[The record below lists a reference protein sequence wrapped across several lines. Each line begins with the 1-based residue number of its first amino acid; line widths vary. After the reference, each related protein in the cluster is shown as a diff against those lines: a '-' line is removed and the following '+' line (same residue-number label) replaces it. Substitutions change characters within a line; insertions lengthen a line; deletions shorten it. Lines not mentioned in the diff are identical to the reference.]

1 MADDLGPGPGA
12 AGAADLGSA
21 VDAARVAGFV
31 GRAVE
36 RAVFHAALGSADPP
50 RVLYLHG
57 PGGIGKTTL
66 LHRYRIA
73 AQRAGRPVLV
83 LDTRDIDCTPD
94 GFLGVWDARGSSST
108 VLLVDGYDRLRPI
121 DDWFRDE
128 FLIRLPT
135 NSVVAVAGREA
146 PAAAWRVDPGWRML
160 ARCLPLTTLAEPDGR
175 ELLAR
180 VGVPPAGRDRLV
192 ELSHGHPLTLAML
205 AHVARDRDV
214 VETLADA
221 PDLVASLAATLVGG
235 LSDEGQA
242 LACGLCAQAWLT
254 TQDLLRDLVGDR
266 APELWEWLETRPY
279 VTRGPD
285 GLYPHDLVRD
295 VLELDLR
302 RRRPELYRT
311 IHRVVHQRAIAQM
324 QAPDLGQRQLW
335 GSQLIHLHPRS
346 PFASA
351 YWVLRERGSAAVT
364 AGAAADHAEVVEM
377 VGRIQGNR
385 SGALARR
392 WLDRQPQGLWVIRSR
407 DGRVAGFSFDAMFAA
422 EPAVPDEDPVLAA
435 ARAVIRRAPA
445 RPGELVGVSRFTGG
459 RDGERDPHAI
469 LVASTTSLVTWVTQP
484 LAWSVIAVLDLPCWG
499 PIFDYIGFGVL
510 GRVDCDGRTF
520 TLFGHDWRRLPP
532 QRWVEA
538 MGERELTGRSGP
550 FPESMLRPAPL
561 GRSEFDDAVRAA
573 LRSLTST
580 EELRRNPLAGSRVAG
595 IGDDDP
601 GAALRAA
608 ILAGVQRLAG
618 DPTTRAAARVLHRTF
633 VRPAPSQEAAAQV
646 LGLPFSTYRR
656 HLAKAV
662 QALADLLWAVEIGQE
677 SLDPTT

>member
-1 MADDLGPGPGA
+1 MQNHYNLIYREEEREMLPLCEDLGVGVLPWSP
-12 AGAADLGSA
+12 L
-21 VDAARVAGFV
+21 AR
-31 GRAVE
+31 GR
-36 RAVFHAALGSADPP
+36 L
-50 RVLYLHG
+50 
-57 PGGIGKTTL
+57 
-66 LHRYRIA
+66 
-73 AQRAGRPVLV
+73 
-83 LDTRDIDCTPD
+83 TRD
-94 GFLGVWDARGSSST
+94 WDETTKRSES
-108 VLLVDGYDRLRPI
+108 
-121 DDWFRDE
+121 DE
-128 FLIRLPT
+128 FARKLY
-135 NSVVAVAGREA
+135 SEGDRE
-146 PAAAWRVDPGWRML
+146 
-160 ARCLPLTTLAEPDGR
+160 
-175 ELLAR
+175 
-180 VGVPPAGRDRLV
+180 
-192 ELSHGHPLTLAML
+192 
-205 AHVARDRDV
+205 V

-266 APELWEWLETRPY
+266 APELWEWLETRPF

-295 VLELDLR
+295 VLDIDLR

-311 IHRVVHQRAIAQM
+311 VHRVVHQRAIAQM

-364 AGAAADHAEVVEM
+364 AGAPADHAEVVDM

-385 SGALARR
+385 SRTLARR

-407 DGRVAGFSFDAMFAA
+407 DGRVAGFSFDAIFATA
-422 EPAVPDEDPVLAA
+422 PAGPDGAPVRAA
-435 ARAVIRRAPA
+435 AWAAIGRAPA

-459 RDGERDPHAI
+459 RDGERDPHAV
-469 LVASTTSLVTWVTQP
+469 LVASTSSLVTWVTQP

-510 GRVDCDGRTF
+510 GRADCDGRTF

-550 FPESMLRPAPL
+550 FPESMLQPAPL
-561 GRSEFDDAVRAA
+561 GRAAFADAVRAW
-573 LRSLTST
+573 L
-580 EELRRNPLAGSRVAG
+580 
-595 IGDDDP
+595 
-601 GAALRAA
+601 AAL
-608 ILAGVQRLAG
+608 
-618 DPTTRAAARVLHRTF
+618 ARCVA
-633 VRPAPSQEAAAQV
+633 VR
-646 LGLPFSTYRR
+646 R
-656 HLAKAV
+656 
-662 QALADLLWAVEIGQE
+662 
-677 SLDPTT
+677 